1 MGRDLQF
8 LRPVHSTAVE
18 LNDVHIVGIL
28 LGKGFQDVAKAL
40 VVEMGALPEE

>member
-1 MGRDLQF
+1 MHR
-8 LRPVHSTAVE
+8 TAVE

-40 VVEMGALPEE
+40 MVEMGAPPEK